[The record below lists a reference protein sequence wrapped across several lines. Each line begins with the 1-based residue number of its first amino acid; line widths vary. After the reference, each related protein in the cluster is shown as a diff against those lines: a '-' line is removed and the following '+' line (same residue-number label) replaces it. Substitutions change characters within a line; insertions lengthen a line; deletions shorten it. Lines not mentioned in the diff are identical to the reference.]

1 MRSAN
6 QNDLSN
12 ALLAISQSLADR
24 TQLAQTLDAVLTAA
38 RQMTFSKHGIIYVL
52 DQTGQAL
59 IPSIVHHNEQALV
72 SHPWQPLSFNQT
84 SQTDP
89 FNYAIQNG
97 EVVLINELYQYN
109 GYDCEA
115 VYETELALGI
125 KSSNLLAW
133 PLVDDSGKTIGLL
146 ALFDL
151 SVIDNESALTAFC
164 NMAANSIRQAVWLEE
179 YGHMIKSLSADNAAL
194 VRENEHLKKRK
205 QSHYKGPIAESEQM
219 LEVLRRLDKVLALPV
234 DVLLRGETG
243 AGKEVIAKYIHD
255 NSNRADQPLIVQNC
269 AAIPEQLLESELFG
283 HKKGSFTGADKDKV
297 GLFEAAHGGTLFL
310 DEIGDMPL
318 LLQAKLLRVLQERK
332 VRPVGASKEVEVDV
346 RVVAATHCHLMDKIK
361 NGEFRADLFYRLN
374 VFPINLPPLREREAD
389 ILPLAE
395 HFVKQSAANLGLAQ
409 APGLSANVQLQLQQY
424 PYPGNVRELKNI
436 VERALL
442 LSDFET
448 INQVEFGEAA
458 ALANLP
464 QPTPQAPEGSPQP
477 VLELEPQPADQP
489 EPASTDSAQPEQS
502 QTTLEAE
509 HMDYS
514 KGLKEAVSEYEKTV
528 IIDCLN
534 SSNWQIKRAAE
545 QLSLPIST
553 LSHKMK
559 KYDISTAG

>member
-133 PLVDDSGKTIGLL
+133 PLVDDSAKTIGLL

-243 AGKEVIAKYIHD
+243 AGKEVIAKYIHE

-283 HKKGSFTGADKDKV
+283 HKKGSFTGADKDKI

-374 VFPINLPPLREREAD
+374 VFPITLPPLREREAD

-464 QPTPQAPEGSPQP
+464 QPTPQTPEIPEP
-477 VLELEPQPADQP
+477 VLESEPQPPAQQ
-489 EPASTDSAQPEQS
+489 EPASTDAAQLEQS
-502 QTTLEAE
+502 EATVEAE
-509 HMDYS
+509 PMDYS
-514 KGLKEAVSEYEKTV
+514 KSLKEAVSEYEKTV

-559 KYDISTAG
+559 KYDISTAS

>member
-6 QNDLSN
+6 SSDLGN

-24 TQLAQTLDAVLTAA
+24 SQMAQTLDAVLTAA

-59 IPSIVHHNEQALV
+59 IPSIVHHNEKPLS
-72 SHPWQPLSFNQT
+72 SHPWSALAFDHT
-84 SQTDP
+84 SPTDP

-97 EVVLINELYQYN
+97 EVVLLNELYQYN

-115 VYETELALGI
+115 IYETELVLGS
-125 KSSNLLAW
+125 KSANLLAW
-133 PLVDDSGKTIGLL
+133 PLVDDSSKTIGLL

-151 SVIDNESALTAFC
+151 NVIDNESALTAFC
-164 NMAANSIRQAVWLEE
+164 QMAANSIRQAVWLEE
-179 YGHMIKSLSADNAAL
+179 YGHMIKNLSADNAAL
-194 VRENEHLKKRK
+194 VRENQHLKRRK
-205 QSHYKGPIAESEQM
+205 QSHYQGPIAESEQM

-243 AGKEVIAKYIHD
+243 AGKEVIAKYIHQ

-283 HKKGSFTGADKDKV
+283 HKKGAFTGADKDKI

-346 RVVAATHCHLMDKIK
+346 RVVAATHCHLMEKIK
-361 NGEFRADLFYRLN
+361 NGEFRADLYYRLN
-374 VFPINLPPLREREAD
+374 VFPITLPPLRERQAD

-395 HFVKQSAANLGLAQ
+395 HFVKHSAANLGLTQ
-409 APGLSANVQLQLQQY
+409 APGLSANVQKQLSLY
-424 PYPGNVRELKNI
+424 CYPGNVRELKNI

-448 INQVEFGEAA
+448 ITHIELGDTSLLNEPVQSE
-458 ALANLP
+458 
-464 QPTPQAPEGSPQP
+464 SQP
-477 VLELEPQPADQP
+477 VQM
-489 EPASTDSAQPEQS
+489 AQPNVHNQQPS
-502 QTTLEAE
+502 QETT
-509 HMDYS
+509 DYS

-528 IIDCLN
+528 ILDCLHAA
-534 SSNWQIKRAAE
+534 NWQIKRVAE
-545 QLSLPIST
+545 QLSLPVST

-559 KYDISTAG
+559 KYDISAAGESSKLSQNA

>member
-464 QPTPQAPEGSPQP
+464 QPTPQALEVSPQP
-477 VLELEPQPADQP
+477 VLEREPQPADQP

>member
-464 QPTPQAPEGSPQP
+464 QPTPQAPEVSPQP
-477 VLELEPQPADQP
+477 VLEREPQPADQQ
-489 EPASTDSAQPEQS
+489 EPASTDSPQPEQS